1 MALEIL
7 NTDTPDTT
15 EKETQF
21 AAGKTAAPKGPYA
34 LPTGGTPTGVDPAL
48 LENMQKLIADREAQK
63 NSFME
68 SMRDAT
74 AWWSGGVAGPGEALA
89 RRAKER
95 EEFEGTTFGMKSQIA
110 QYKAQQDLAKRTQ
123 ADVTSALGGGGGGAP
138 GAPGA
143 PGAGGFGTQIDPA
156 MARQISDLAQTNPA
170 AAQKLLQ
177 DHTKK
182 MSEITAQAR
191 MNPDSYKK
199 NIEVR
204 LANGKRDE
212 VSLMDL
218 LNNPQKY
225 QPTESGAAAV
235 SQMTGGVVPGAAPA
249 AGNAAEIAKSTG
261 VPIISGTRTN
271 DKQWELYDAWVA
283 GGRKGNPVAR
293 PGTSK
298 HEVGNAIDV
307 DMKRATPEQIAALKA
322 KGFVQP
328 LPEKDPNHW
337 ELVAAPAEN
346 APLPS
351 GAAAASPATAQ
362 IKPLPEAPKVTPLA
376 PPQVTA
382 TAPAAPAPAAAAP
395 AAPQAPVKP
404 IAEKTMPELRA
415 EQKANEEYQ
424 TGIAQGYAKNVIED
438 EKSFRAATESKSIA
452 ERKTSAERVV
462 ELVKQYPKAV
472 GILAQPGTS
481 NALMTIARDGI
492 NSPQGAIGI
501 KTIEDALVL
510 TMPGTSPEL
519 ISARKEIAQ
528 NLARG
533 ALEASKL
540 SQGQGSVSDF
550 ERTMFE
556 KIAGSL
562 ADTPELLIKRQQM
575 LIARAEL
582 DQKLGKMYRQ
592 TKTAGRPADYEAFKS
607 REDVAGLIDQYEEQL
622 RSILGSNA
630 MAGKPAQTSGKTP
643 GGIQFKVITPPAK
656 PQ

>member
-1 MALEIL
+1 
-7 NTDTPDTT
+7 
-15 EKETQF
+15 
-21 AAGKTAAPKGPYA
+21 
-34 LPTGGTPTGVDPAL
+34 
-48 LENMQKLIADREAQK
+48 
-63 NSFME
+63 
-68 SMRDAT
+68 
-74 AWWSGGVAGPGEALA
+74 
-89 RRAKER
+89 
-95 EEFEGTTFGMKSQIA
+95 
-110 QYKAQQDLAKRTQ
+110 
-123 ADVTSALGGGGGGAP
+123 
-138 GAPGA
+138 
-143 PGAGGFGTQIDPA
+143 
-156 MARQISDLAQTNPA
+156 
-170 AAQKLLQ
+170 
-177 DHTKK
+177 
-182 MSEITAQAR
+182 
-191 MNPDSYKK
+191 
-199 NIEVR
+199 
-204 LANGKRDE
+204 
-212 VSLMDL
+212 
-218 LNNPQKY
+218 
-225 QPTESGAAAV
+225 
-235 SQMTGGVVPGAAPA
+235 
-249 AGNAAEIAKSTG
+249 
-261 VPIISGTRTN
+261 
-271 DKQWELYDAWVA
+271 
-283 GGRKGNPVAR
+283 VAR

-351 GAAAASPATAQ
+351 AAVATPGAPAAASPATAQ

-382 TAPAAPAPAAAAP
+382 TAPAAPVT
-395 AAPQAPVKP
+395 PQAPVKP

-424 TGIAQGYAKNVIED
+424 TGVAQGYAKNVIED
-438 EKSFRAATESKSIA
+438 EKAFRASTESKSIA

-462 ELVKQYPKAV
+462 ELVTKYPKAV
-472 GILAQPGTS
+472 GIIAQPGTS
-481 NALMTIARDGI
+481 NALMTIVRDGL
-492 NSPQGAIGI
+492 NTPSGAAGI

-510 TMPGTSPEL
+510 TMPGTSPEI

-562 ADTPELLIKRQQM
+562 ADTPELLIKRQKM

-607 REDVAGLIDQYEEQL
+607 RDDVVGLIDQYEEQL
-622 RSILGSNA
+622 RGILGSNA
-630 MAGKPAQTSGKTP
+630 TVGAPAQTSGKTP